1 MTIAE
6 PTAPLLTS
14 REVAT
19 MLAVSE
25 STLSRWRESG
35 DGPTFI
41 RMGTIYRYTADDVA
55 AFVKEHRA

>member
-1 MTIAE
+1 MTITD
-6 PTAPLLTS
+6 PTAPLMTS
-14 REVAT
+14 KEVAA

-41 RMGTIYRYTADDVA
+41 RMGGIYRYTADDVA

>member
-6 PTAPLLTS
+6 PATPLLTS
-14 REVAT
+14 KKVAA

-35 DGPTFI
+35 DGPTVI
-41 RMGTIYRYTADDVA
+41 RMGGIYRYTADDVA
-55 AFVKEHRA
+55 TFVKEHRA

>member
-1 MTIAE
+1 MTITD

-14 REVAT
+14 KEVAT
-19 MLAVSE
+19 MLVVSE

-35 DGPTFI
+35 DGPSFI
-41 RMGTIYRYTADDVA
+41 RMGGIFRYTADDVA